1 MRNESGRRDYTTFCK
16 FKKMIKSIS
25 CEKQWMICKSIC
37 NSSVAFHYQSYY
49 FDFMKTYKM
58 FSAFSTSLLNFHEI
72 FYCLKNSNTL
82 VDEFSSIP
90 FYFWR
95 LETAYLTFSYNFWHY
110 LFYLFLF
117 IYTSSF
123 VTYQN
128 FLRTF
133 SVN

>member
-1 MRNESGRRDYTTFCK
+1 MKVGEETIQPFVNS
-16 FKKMIKSIS
+16 KKWLKVSAVRSNGWSVNLSI
-25 CEKQWMICKSIC
+25 
-37 NSSVAFHYQSYY
+37 SSVAFHYQSYY